1 MGRASFNIFN
11 ELNESFNEEVKKM
24 QTPRKSLKERQAARK
39 RKLIKEEAKI
49 RGQKRYASL
58 KENDWTVTYIPDKTK
73 KDQTATISV
82 SAVNKSDA
90 VNKARQTIG
99 QDCPITLVQPLQE
112 AEKINIIPRNWKK
125 ITYKSKIQTNMDEI
139 GDTIEVEKDK
149 LNRLIA
155 KNLRTGKTAQT
166 FLDMLRNPD
175 LVEII
180 DIEKNLKEADKIEID
195 KDGNKSIRDEKT
207 GHLKRIQVSKKTQ
220 DKMADKYNKKLDQKE
235 KLNETGEWDDSDD
248 ELIAWK
254 DKMQEDAN
262 QLALN
267 IGGEL
272 KVVKGFDKY
281 QGPYAVVNSPK
292 HGDVIVWSG
301 EEDGYYLVEVAHV
314 GWLEGS
320 IGDIS
325 EYLNQDEIPQE
336 AIVNESEKFSGK
348 ELKDNNKMSYEDWL
362 DYIDMIEKYPEWFKN
377 KSELN
382 RPLLD
387 IVSDHQDELW
397 NDYQEYLKEDDVIE
411 IPVTDQEP
419 DYIIEDVTEL
429 NVVGDGDVQAP
440 DIEGLLTLVDESLR
454 TTYGDKWG
462 HIRILSSN
470 KMNENACYALVDIS
484 TPEIIKEF
492 ESRGIEDAAVGKN
505 LILENNNGKIT
516 FKVNSL
522 NGSTKFSK
530 VTENAEVT
538 IKEWIETEY
547 LHEAM
552 IEKFEEENQ
561 KKEKELKDTVE
572 NYIANRPD
580 LKMEI
585 ANIEMFIEMGK
596 SIKDEGFNEMVQN
609 RMYGLAAEIPNT
621 IKVKVDKD
629 NKAEMTFGSL
639 DDVVKL
645 LFGEKYVKEKEE
657 APEVKASESTLK
669 ESYQQFNIGEI
680 EVVFNPD
687 TFECLYSIPSAE
699 VQDKKVN
706 LSEVPTVETPY
717 DTNTIIKDYVE
728 RNFGRIPSEEPEQK
742 EEPQPTNSEKE
753 KPEEAPNPVTDDT
766 TGTDTDINPD
776 LAEPEIEVEEAE
788 LPEEPAEEE
797 TSAIEQV
804 PEEQPEE
811 VPEEKKAETGS
822 AVFVKIRPK
831 QPAALEDVRERL
843 LDGSTPQANY
853 IVVDEK
859 DLTDEEWDKLTENL
873 TEPESY
879 LIGLEALDRKNY
891 SFNVIKLKNSNANY
905 DILVDPLGYSYPRYL
920 AIIDK

>member
-112 AEKINIIPRNWKK
+112 ADKV
-125 ITYKSKIQTNMDEI
+125 
-139 GDTIEVEKDK
+139 EV
-149 LNRLIA
+149 
-155 KNLRTGKTAQT
+155 
-166 FLDMLRNPD
+166 
-175 LVEII
+175 
-180 DIEKNLKEADKIEID
+180 D

-220 DKMADKYNKKLDQKE
+220 DKMADKYNKKQE
-235 KLNETGEWDDSDD
+235 LNETGEWDDSDD
-248 ELIAWK
+248 DLIAWK
-254 DKMQEDAN
+254 E
-262 QLALN
+262 ALKTAAEEIARN
-267 IGGEL
+267 VDGEC
-272 KVVKGFDKY
+272 KVVKGFDAY
-281 QGPYAVVNSPK
+281 QGPFAVVSTPK

-301 EEDGYYLVEVAHV
+301 PEEDLLNVKVAHV

-320 IGDIS
+320 IAEIA
-325 EYLNQDEIPQE
+325 ELLNQDEIPE
-336 AIVNESEKFSGK
+336 ESIIKESEKFSGK
-348 ELKDNNKMSYEDWL
+348 ELK
-362 DYIDMIEKYPEWFKN
+362 
-377 KSELN
+377 
-382 RPLLD
+382 
-387 IVSDHQDELW
+387 
-397 NDYQEYLKEDDVIE
+397 EDDVIQ

-429 NVVGDGDVQAP
+429 AVVGDGDIQAP

-454 TTYGDKWG
+454 NTYGDKWG

-645 LFGEKYVKEKEE
+645 LFGEKYVKETTEI
-657 APEVKASESTLK
+657 PGNEVVGVIK

-699 VQDKKVN
+699 VKDKKVN
-706 LSEVPTVETPY
+706 LSDIPTVETPY

-742 EEPQPTNSEKE
+742 EEPQPTDPEGE

-776 LAEPEIEVEEAE
+776 LVEPETEVEEAE

-797 TSAIEQV
+797 TSAVEQV
-804 PEEQPEE
+804 PEENPEE
-811 VPEEKKAETGS
+811 EIPEEKKAETGS

-859 DLTDEEWDKLTENL
+859 DLTDEEWNKLTENL

-879 LIGLEALDRKNY
+879 LVGLEALDRKNY

-905 DILVDPLGYSYPRYL
+905 DILVDPLGYDYPRYL

>member
-1 MGRASFNIFN
+1 MGRTSFNIFN

-112 AEKINIIPRNWKK
+112 ADKV
-125 ITYKSKIQTNMDEI
+125 
-139 GDTIEVEKDK
+139 EV
-149 LNRLIA
+149 
-155 KNLRTGKTAQT
+155 
-166 FLDMLRNPD
+166 
-175 LVEII
+175 
-180 DIEKNLKEADKIEID
+180 D

-220 DKMADKYNKKLDQKE
+220 DKIANKYNKKQE
-235 KLNETGEWDDSDD
+235 LNETGEWDDSDPEMQAWLESMRKAAE
-248 ELIAWK
+248 ELAR
-254 DKMQEDAN
+254 
-262 QLALN
+262 N
-267 IGGEL
+267 IDGEC
-272 KVVKGFDKY
+272 KSVHGFDTY
-281 QGPYAVVNSPK
+281 QGPFAIVHSPK
-292 HGDVIVWSG
+292 HGDIQLWFDQYEQEG
-301 EEDGYYLVEVAHV
+301 IFLAKVAHV

-320 IGDIS
+320 IGNIS
-325 EYLNQDEIPQE
+325 LWLNKDEIPQE
-336 AIVNESEKFSGK
+336 FVIEESEKFRGK

-362 DYIDMIEKYPEWFKN
+362 DYIDIIEKYPEWFKN

-397 NDYQEYLKEDDVIE
+397 NDYQEYLKEDDVIQ

-440 DIEGLLTLVDESLR
+440 DIEGLLTLVDESLKN
-454 TTYGDKWG
+454 TYGDKWG

-561 KKEKELKDTVE
+561 KKEKELKDIVE

-629 NKAEMTFGSL
+629 NKAEMSFGSL

-742 EEPQPTNSEKE
+742 EEPQPTNPEGE

-859 DLTDEEWDKLTENL
+859 DLTDEEWNKLTENL

-905 DILVDPLGYSYPRYL
+905 DILVDPLGYDYPRYL
-920 AIIDK
+920 SIVDK

>member
-112 AEKINIIPRNWKK
+112 ADKV
-125 ITYKSKIQTNMDEI
+125 
-139 GDTIEVEKDK
+139 EV
-149 LNRLIA
+149 
-155 KNLRTGKTAQT
+155 
-166 FLDMLRNPD
+166 
-175 LVEII
+175 
-180 DIEKNLKEADKIEID
+180 D

-220 DKMADKYNKKLDQKE
+220 DKMADEHNKKLDE
-235 KLNETGEWDDSDD
+235 SDD
-248 ELIAWK
+248 EYEA
-254 DKMQEDAN
+254 A
-262 QLALN
+262 
-267 IGGEL
+267 
-272 KVVKGFDKY
+272 KY
-281 QGPYAVVNSPK
+281 K
-292 HGDVIVWSG
+292 
-301 EEDGYYLVEVAHV
+301 
-314 GWLEGS
+314 
-320 IGDIS
+320 
-325 EYLNQDEIPQE
+325 
-336 AIVNESEKFSGK
+336 GK
-348 ELKDNNKMSYEDWL
+348 EWGIFAKKSNAWVVFGT
-362 DYIDMIEKYPEWFKN
+362 EKEMKERA
-377 KSELN
+377 KRLN
-382 RPLLD
+382 
-387 IVSDHQDELW
+387 SKE
-397 NDYQEYLKEDDVIE
+397 ESLKEDDVIE

-429 NVVGDGDVQAP
+429 NVVGDGDIQAP
-440 DIEGLLTLVDESLR
+440 DIEGLLTLVDESLKN
-454 TTYGDKWG
+454 TYGDKWG

-585 ANIEMFIEMGK
+585 ANIEMFIELAK
-596 SIKDEGFNEMVQN
+596 KDNSIASMIQD
-609 RMYGLAAEIPNT
+609 RMYSLAAEIPNT

-645 LFGEKYVKEKEE
+645 LFGEKYVKEVSEDNKVVGIVKESDEYFGYTIEDDKEE
-657 APEVKASESTLK
+657 YGEPVKKDRFIQRAIDFGFDYDNNKEDKEKVDNYYKEYKAKFKTLK

-706 LSEVPTVETPY
+706 LSEVPTVDTPY

-728 RNFGRIPSEEPEQK
+728 RNFGRIPSEEKEDNKK

-843 LDGSTPQANY
+843 LDGNTPQANY

-891 SFNVIKLKNSNANY
+891 SFNVIKLTNSNANY
-905 DILVDPLGYSYPRYL
+905 DILVDPLGYDYPRYL
-920 AIIDK
+920 SIVDK

>member
-24 QTPRKSLKERQAARK
+24 QTPKKSLKERQAARK
-39 RKLIKEEAKI
+39 RKLIKEEAKV

-112 AEKINIIPRNWKK
+112 ADK
-125 ITYKSKIQTNMDEI
+125 
-139 GDTIEVEKDK
+139 VED
-149 LNRLIA
+149 
-155 KNLRTGKTAQT
+155 
-166 FLDMLRNPD
+166 
-175 LVEII
+175 
-180 DIEKNLKEADKIEID
+180 D

-207 GHLKRIQVSKKTQ
+207 GYLKKKE
-220 DKMADKYNKKLDQKE
+220 N
-235 KLNETGEWDDSDD
+235 
-248 ELIAWK
+248 
-254 DKMQEDAN
+254 
-262 QLALN
+262 
-267 IGGEL
+267 
-272 KVVKGFDKY
+272 
-281 QGPYAVVNSPK
+281 
-292 HGDVIVWSG
+292 
-301 EEDGYYLVEVAHV
+301 
-314 GWLEGS
+314 
-320 IGDIS
+320 
-325 EYLNQDEIPQE
+325 
-336 AIVNESEKFSGK
+336 
-348 ELKDNNKMSYEDWL
+348 NNKMSYEDWL
-362 DYIDMIEKYPEWFKN
+362 DYIDIIEKYPEWFKN

-645 LFGEKYVKEKEE
+645 LFGEKYVKDTIEIPGNEVVGIVKESEEVE
-657 APEVKASESTLK
+657 ALWKYIDSKPNLHYLKDLKNPKEVSDCINIEAKKDKELAKLAGLKESENKTISKIFDTEEELKKFVSKNKLKTCDITELKNGKWELKYNPDREENKLK

-687 TFECLYSIPSAE
+687 TFECLYSIPFAE

-742 EEPQPTNSEKE
+742 EEPQPTNPEEE
-753 KPEEAPNPVTDDT
+753 KPNEAPNPVTDDT

-776 LAEPEIEVEEAE
+776 LAEPETEVEEAE
-788 LPEEPAEEE
+788 LPEEPAKEE
-797 TSAIEQV
+797 TSAVEQV
-804 PEEQPEE
+804 PEEQPDE

-879 LIGLEALDRKNY
+879 LVGLEALDRKNY

-920 AIIDK
+920 SIVDKT

>member
-112 AEKINIIPRNWKK
+112 ADKV
-125 ITYKSKIQTNMDEI
+125 
-139 GDTIEVEKDK
+139 EV
-149 LNRLIA
+149 
-155 KNLRTGKTAQT
+155 
-166 FLDMLRNPD
+166 
-175 LVEII
+175 
-180 DIEKNLKEADKIEID
+180 D

-220 DKMADKYNKKLDQKE
+220 DKMADKYNKKQE
-235 KLNETGEWDDSDD
+235 LNETGEWDDSDD
-248 ELIAWK
+248 DLIAWK
-254 DKMQEDAN
+254 E
-262 QLALN
+262 ALKTAAEEIARN
-267 IGGEL
+267 VDGEC
-272 KVVKGFDKY
+272 KVVKGFDAY
-281 QGPYAVVNSPK
+281 QGPFAVVSTPK

-301 EEDGYYLVEVAHV
+301 PEEDLLNVKVAHV

-320 IGDIS
+320 IAEIA
-325 EYLNQDEIPQE
+325 ELLNQDEIPE
-336 AIVNESEKFSGK
+336 ESIIKESEKFSGK
-348 ELKDNNKMSYEDWL
+348 ELK
-362 DYIDMIEKYPEWFKN
+362 
-377 KSELN
+377 
-382 RPLLD
+382 
-387 IVSDHQDELW
+387 
-397 NDYQEYLKEDDVIE
+397 EDDVIQ

-429 NVVGDGDVQAP
+429 AVVGDGDIQAP

-454 TTYGDKWG
+454 NTYGDKWG

-645 LFGEKYVKEKEE
+645 LFGEKYVKETTEI
-657 APEVKASESTLK
+657 PGNEVVGVIK

-699 VQDKKVN
+699 VKDKKVN
-706 LSEVPTVETPY
+706 LSDIPTVETPY

-742 EEPQPTNSEKE
+742 EEPQPTDPEGE

-776 LAEPEIEVEEAE
+776 LVEPETEVEEAE

-797 TSAIEQV
+797 TSAVEQV
-804 PEEQPEE
+804 PEENPEE
-811 VPEEKKAETGS
+811 EIPEEKKAETGS

-859 DLTDEEWDKLTENL
+859 DLTDEEWNKLTENL

-879 LIGLEALDRKNY
+879 LVGLEALDRKNH

-905 DILVDPLGYSYPRYL
+905 DILVDPLGYDYPRYL

>member
-11 ELNESFNEEVKKM
+11 ELNESFAEEVKKM
-24 QTPRKSLKERQAARK
+24 QAPKKSLKESREERK
-39 RKLIKEEAKI
+39 RKAIKEEAKI

-112 AEKINIIPRNWKK
+112 ADKV
-125 ITYKSKIQTNMDEI
+125 
-139 GDTIEVEKDK
+139 EVDK
-149 LNRLIA
+149 N
-155 KNLRTGKTAQT
+155 
-166 FLDMLRNPD
+166 
-175 LVEII
+175 E
-180 DIEKNLKEADKIEID
+180 
-195 KDGNKSIRDEKT
+195 NKSIRDEKT

-220 DKMADKYNKKLDQKE
+220 DKMADEYNKKQE
-235 KLNETGEWDDSDD
+235 LNETGEWDDSDSD
-248 ELIAWK
+248 MQAWK
-254 DKMQEDAN
+254 ESMREA
-262 QLALN
+262 AEEIARN
-267 IGGEL
+267 IDGEC
-272 KVVKGFDKY
+272 KVVKGFDAY
-281 QGPYAVVNSPK
+281 QGPFAVVSTPK
-292 HGDVIVWSG
+292 HGDVIVWFG
-301 EEDGYYLVEVAHV
+301 QDEGLFNVKVAHV

-325 EYLNQDEIPQE
+325 LWLNKDEIPE
-336 AIVNESEKFSGK
+336 EFIIKESEKFKGK
-348 ELKDNNKMSYEDWL
+348 E
-362 DYIDMIEKYPEWFKN
+362 
-377 KSELN
+377 
-382 RPLLD
+382 
-387 IVSDHQDELW
+387 
-397 NDYQEYLKEDDVIE
+397 LKEDDVIE

-429 NVVGDGDVQAP
+429 NVVADGDVQAP

-454 TTYGDKWG
+454 NTYGDKWG

-470 KMNENACYALVDIS
+470 KINENATYALVDIS

-522 NGSTKFSK
+522 HGSTKFSK

-585 ANIEMFIEMGK
+585 ANIEMFIELAK
-596 SIKDEGFNEMVQN
+596 KDDSIASMIQD

-639 DDVVKL
+639 DEVVEL
-645 LFGEKYVKEKEE
+645 LFGKKYVKEVPEDNKVVGIVKESGLTHRCLNCNKVIE
-657 APEVKASESTLK
+657 GYSDSEFCPECEKKLTDEEKQAARDNSISKGVIK

-706 LSEVPTVETPY
+706 LSEVPTVDTPY

-728 RNFGRIPSEEPEQK
+728 RNFGRIPSEEKEDNKK
-742 EEPQPTNSEKE
+742 EEPQPTNQTGEQ
-753 KPEEAPNPVTDDT
+753 PNEAPNPVTDDT
-766 TGTDTDINPD
+766 TGGETDINPD
-776 LAEPEIEVEEAE
+776 LAEPEEVEEAE
-788 LPEEPAEEE
+788 LPEEPSEEE
-797 TSAIEQV
+797 QTAVDNI
-804 PEEQPEE
+804 PEERPEDE
-811 VPEEKKAETGS
+811 IPEEKKAETGS

-831 QPAALEDVRERL
+831 QPSRLEDVRERL
-843 LDGSTPQANY
+843 LDGNTPQANY

-879 LIGLEALDRKNY
+879 LVGLEALDRKNY

-905 DILVDPLGYSYPRYL
+905 DILVDPLGYDYPRYL
-920 AIIDK
+920 SIVDK

>member
-24 QTPRKSLKERQAARK
+24 QTPRKSLKERQEARK

-58 KENDWTVTYIPDKTK
+58 KENDWTITYIPDPTK

-82 SAVNKSDA
+82 SAVNKTEA

-112 AEKINIIPRNWKK
+112 ADKV
-125 ITYKSKIQTNMDEI
+125 
-139 GDTIEVEKDK
+139 EV
-149 LNRLIA
+149 
-155 KNLRTGKTAQT
+155 
-166 FLDMLRNPD
+166 
-175 LVEII
+175 
-180 DIEKNLKEADKIEID
+180 D

-220 DKMADKYNKKLDQKE
+220 DKMADECNKKLDQKE
-235 KLNETGEWDDSDD
+235 KLNETGEWDDSDP
-248 ELIAWK
+248 EMQAWLEAMRKAAEEIAR
-254 DKMQEDAN
+254 
-262 QLALN
+262 N
-267 IGGEL
+267 IDGEC
-272 KVVKGFDKY
+272 KSVHGFDKY

-292 HGDVIVWSG
+292 HGDVIVWFG
-301 EEDGYYLVEVAHV
+301 EDEGLYNVKVAHV

-320 IGDIS
+320 IGDVS
-325 EYLNQDEIPQE
+325 LWLNKDEIPE
-336 AIVNESEKFSGK
+336 EFIIKESEKFNGK
-348 ELKDNNKMSYEDWL
+348 E
-362 DYIDMIEKYPEWFKN
+362 
-377 KSELN
+377 
-382 RPLLD
+382 
-387 IVSDHQDELW
+387 
-397 NDYQEYLKEDDVIE
+397 LKEDDVIQ

-429 NVVGDGDVQAP
+429 NVVGDGDIQAP
-440 DIEGLLTLVDESLR
+440 DIEGLLTLVDESLKN
-454 TTYGDKWG
+454 TYGDKWG

-645 LFGEKYVKEKEE
+645 LFGEKYVKDTTEI
-657 APEVKASESTLK
+657 PGNEVVGVIK

-687 TFECLYSIPSAE
+687 TFECLYSIPSAD
-699 VQDKKVN
+699 VKDKKVN
-706 LSEVPTVETPY
+706 LSDIPTVETPY

-742 EEPQPTNSEKE
+742 EEPQPTNPEEE

-766 TGTDTDINPD
+766 TAVDDINPD
-776 LAEPEIEVEEAE
+776 LAEPETEVEEAE

-797 TSAIEQV
+797 TSAVEQV
-804 PEEQPEE
+804 PEERPEE
-811 VPEEKKAETGS
+811 EIPEEKKAETGS

-831 QPAALEDVRERL
+831 QVAALEDVRERL

-859 DLTDEEWDKLTENL
+859 DLTDEEWNKLTENL

-879 LIGLEALDRKNY
+879 LVGLEALDRKNY

-905 DILVDPLGYSYPRYL
+905 DILVDPLGYDYPRYL

>member
-11 ELNESFNEEVKKM
+11 ELNESFAEEVEKM
-24 QTPRKSLKERQAARK
+24 QTPKKSLKERQETRK
-39 RKLIKEEAKI
+39 RNLIKEEAKI
-49 RGQKRYASL
+49 RAKKRFASL
-58 KENDWTVTYIPDKTK
+58 KENDWTVTYIPDQTK

-82 SAVNKSDA
+82 SAINKSDA

-112 AEKINIIPRNWKK
+112 ADKV
-125 ITYKSKIQTNMDEI
+125 
-139 GDTIEVEKDK
+139 EV
-149 LNRLIA
+149 
-155 KNLRTGKTAQT
+155 
-166 FLDMLRNPD
+166 
-175 LVEII
+175 
-180 DIEKNLKEADKIEID
+180 D

-220 DKMADKYNKKLDQKE
+220 DKMADEYNKKQEE
-235 KLNETGEWDDSDD
+235 KLDEEDEFEAAKYKGKEWGIFGKKSK
-248 ELIAWK
+248 AWLVFGTEQEMKERAKKLNNK
-254 DKMQEDAN
+254 DKE
-262 QLALN
+262 
-267 IGGEL
+267 
-272 KVVKGFDKY
+272 
-281 QGPYAVVNSPK
+281 
-292 HGDVIVWSG
+292 
-301 EEDGYYLVEVAHV
+301 
-314 GWLEGS
+314 
-320 IGDIS
+320 
-325 EYLNQDEIPQE
+325 
-336 AIVNESEKFSGK
+336 
-348 ELKDNNKMSYEDWL
+348 
-362 DYIDMIEKYPEWFKN
+362 
-377 KSELN
+377 
-382 RPLLD
+382 
-387 IVSDHQDELW
+387 
-397 NDYQEYLKEDDVIE
+397 LKEDDVIE

-429 NVVGDGDVQAP
+429 AVVGDGDVQAP

-470 KMNENACYALVDIS
+470 KMNENAAYALVDIS

-530 VTENAEVT
+530 VTENAEST

-639 DDVVKL
+639 DDVVEL
-645 LFGEKYVKEKEE
+645 LFGKSYVKEKEE

-687 TFECLYSIPSAE
+687 TFECLYSIPSAD
-699 VQDKKVN
+699 VKDKKVN
-706 LSEVPTVETPY
+706 LADIPTVETPY

-742 EEPQPTNSEKE
+742 EEPQPTNPEGE

-776 LAEPEIEVEEAE
+776 LAEPEVEVQEAE
-788 LPEEPAEEE
+788 LPEEPSEEE
-797 TSAIEQV
+797 MSAVEQI
-804 PEEQPEE
+804 PEEEPDEI
-811 VPEEKKAETGS
+811 PEEKKAETGS

-831 QPAALEDVRERL
+831 QVSGIADVRERL
-843 LDGSTPQANY
+843 LDGNTPQANY

-859 DLTDEEWDKLTENL
+859 DLTDEEWNKLTENL

-905 DILVDPLGYSYPRYL
+905 DILVDPLGYDYPRYL

>member
-24 QTPRKSLKERQAARK
+24 QTPKKSLKERQEARK

-112 AEKINIIPRNWKK
+112 A
-125 ITYKSKIQTNMDEI
+125 
-139 GDTIEVEKDK
+139 DK
-149 LNRLIA
+149 
-155 KNLRTGKTAQT
+155 
-166 FLDMLRNPD
+166 
-175 LVEII
+175 V
-180 DIEKNLKEADKIEID
+180 EID

-254 DKMQEDAN
+254 DKMREDAN

-267 IGGEL
+267 IGGKL

-281 QGPYAVVNSPK
+281 QGPYAVVATPK

-362 DYIDMIEKYPEWFKN
+362 DYIDIIEKYPEWFKN

-397 NDYQEYLKEDDVIE
+397 NDYQEYLKEDDVIQ

-440 DIEGLLTLVDESLR
+440 DIEGLLTLVDESLKN
-454 TTYGDKWG
+454 TYGDKWG

-561 KKEKELKDTVE
+561 KKEKELKDIVE

-645 LFGEKYVKEKEE
+645 LFGEKYVKDTIEIPGNEVVGIVKE
-657 APEVKASESTLK
+657 SENKTISKIFDTEEELKKFVSKNKLKTCDITELKNGKWELKYNPDREENKLK

-728 RNFGRIPSEEPEQK
+728 KNFGRIPSEEPEQK
-742 EEPQPTNSEKE
+742 EEPQPTNPEGE

-776 LAEPEIEVEEAE
+776 LAEPEEVEEAE

-804 PEEQPEE
+804 PEEQPDE

-843 LDGSTPQANY
+843 LDGNTPEANY

-879 LIGLEALDRKNY
+879 LVGLEALDRKNY

-920 AIIDK
+920 AIIDKN

>member
-11 ELNESFNEEVKKM
+11 ELNESFAEEVKKM
-24 QTPRKSLKERQAARK
+24 QTPKKSLKERQAARK
-39 RKLIKEEAKI
+39 RNLIKEEAKV

-58 KENDWTVTYIPDKTK
+58 KENDWTVTYIPDPTK

-82 SAVNKSDA
+82 SAVNKSEA

-112 AEKINIIPRNWKK
+112 A
-125 ITYKSKIQTNMDEI
+125 
-139 GDTIEVEKDK
+139 DK
-149 LNRLIA
+149 
-155 KNLRTGKTAQT
+155 
-166 FLDMLRNPD
+166 
-175 LVEII
+175 V
-180 DIEKNLKEADKIEID
+180 EID

-207 GHLKRIQVSKKTQ
+207 GHLKKIIVSKKTQ
-220 DKMADKYNKKLDQKE
+220 DKMADEYNKK
-235 KLNETGEWDDSDD
+235 
-248 ELIAWK
+248 
-254 DKMQEDAN
+254 QEN
-262 QLALN
+262 
-267 IGGEL
+267 
-272 KVVKGFDKY
+272 
-281 QGPYAVVNSPK
+281 
-292 HGDVIVWSG
+292 
-301 EEDGYYLVEVAHV
+301 
-314 GWLEGS
+314 
-320 IGDIS
+320 
-325 EYLNQDEIPQE
+325 
-336 AIVNESEKFSGK
+336 
-348 ELKDNNKMSYEDWL
+348 NNKMSYEDWI
-362 DYIDMIEKYPEWFKN
+362 DYIDIKEKYPEWFKN

-382 RPLLD
+382 RPFLD
-387 IVSDHQDELW
+387 IVNDHQDELW
-397 NDYQEYLKEDDVIE
+397 NDYQEYLKEDEVIQ

-429 NVVGDGDVQAP
+429 TVVGDGDIQAP

-629 NKAEMTFGSL
+629 NKAEMSFGSL

-645 LFGEKYVKEKEE
+645 LFGEKYVKDTIEIPGNEVVGIVKE
-657 APEVKASESTLK
+657 SENKTISKIFDTEEELKKFVSKNKLKTYDITELKNGKWELKYNPDKKENKLK

-699 VQDKKVN
+699 VQDKKIN
-706 LSEVPTVETPY
+706 LSEIPTVETPY

-728 RNFGRIPSEEPEQK
+728 KNFGRIPSEEPEQK
-742 EEPQPTNSEKE
+742 EEPQPTNPEGE
-753 KPEEAPNPVTDDT
+753 KPNEAPNPVTDDT

-776 LAEPEIEVEEAE
+776 LAEPETEVEEAE
-788 LPEEPAEEE
+788 LPEEPAKEE
-797 TSAIEQV
+797 TSAVEQI

-831 QPAALEDVRERL
+831 QVAGLEDVREKL
-843 LDGSTPQANY
+843 LDGNTPQANY

-859 DLTDEEWDKLTENL
+859 DLTDEEWNKLTENL

-879 LIGLEALDRKNY
+879 LVGLDALDRKNY

-905 DILVDPLGYSYPRYL
+905 DILVDPLGYDYPRYL

>member
-11 ELNESFNEEVKKM
+11 ELNESFAEEVKKM
-24 QTPRKSLKERQAARK
+24 QTPKKSLKERQAARK
-39 RKLIKEEAKI
+39 RNLIKEEAKV

-58 KENDWTVTYIPDKTK
+58 KENDWTVTYIPDPTK

-82 SAVNKSDA
+82 SAVNKSEA

-112 AEKINIIPRNWKK
+112 
-125 ITYKSKIQTNMDEI
+125 T
-139 GDTIEVEKDK
+139 
-149 LNRLIA
+149 
-155 KNLRTGKTAQT
+155 
-166 FLDMLRNPD
+166 
-175 LVEII
+175 
-180 DIEKNLKEADKIEID
+180 
-195 KDGNKSIRDEKT
+195 
-207 GHLKRIQVSKKTQ
+207 
-220 DKMADKYNKKLDQKE
+220 
-235 KLNETGEWDDSDD
+235 
-248 ELIAWK
+248 
-254 DKMQEDAN
+254 
-262 QLALN
+262 
-267 IGGEL
+267 
-272 KVVKGFDKY
+272 
-281 QGPYAVVNSPK
+281 
-292 HGDVIVWSG
+292 
-301 EEDGYYLVEVAHV
+301 
-314 GWLEGS
+314 
-320 IGDIS
+320 
-325 EYLNQDEIPQE
+325 
-336 AIVNESEKFSGK
+336 
-348 ELKDNNKMSYEDWL
+348 DNG
-362 DYIDMIEKYPEWFKN
+362 
-377 KSELN
+377 
-382 RPLLD
+382 
-387 IVSDHQDELW
+387 
-397 NDYQEYLKEDDVIE
+397 LKEDDKLKEDEVIQ
-411 IPVTDQEP
+411 IPITDQEP

-429 NVVGDGDVQAP
+429 TVVGDGDIQAP

-629 NKAEMTFGSL
+629 NKAEMSFGSL

-645 LFGEKYVKEKEE
+645 LFGEKYVKDTIEI
-657 APEVKASESTLK
+657 PGNEVVGVIK

-699 VQDKKVN
+699 VQDKKIN
-706 LSEVPTVETPY
+706 LSEIPTVETPY

-742 EEPQPTNSEKE
+742 EEPQPTNPEGE
-753 KPEEAPNPVTDDT
+753 KPNEAPNPVTDDT

-776 LAEPEIEVEEAE
+776 LAEPETEVEEAE
-788 LPEEPAEEE
+788 LPEEPAKEE
-797 TSAIEQV
+797 TSAVEQV
-804 PEEQPEE
+804 PEEQPDE

-831 QPAALEDVRERL
+831 QVAGLEDVREKL
-843 LDGSTPQANY
+843 LDGNTPQANY

-859 DLTDEEWDKLTENL
+859 DLTDEEWNKLTENL

-879 LIGLEALDRKNY
+879 LVGLEALDRKNY

-905 DILVDPLGYSYPRYL
+905 DILVDPLGYDYPRYL

>member
-112 AEKINIIPRNWKK
+112 ADKV
-125 ITYKSKIQTNMDEI
+125 
-139 GDTIEVEKDK
+139 EV
-149 LNRLIA
+149 
-155 KNLRTGKTAQT
+155 
-166 FLDMLRNPD
+166 
-175 LVEII
+175 
-180 DIEKNLKEADKIEID
+180 D

-220 DKMADKYNKKLDQKE
+220 DKMADKYNKKQE
-235 KLNETGEWDDSDD
+235 LNETGEWDDSDD
-248 ELIAWK
+248 DLIAWK
-254 DKMQEDAN
+254 E
-262 QLALN
+262 ALKTAAEEIARN
-267 IGGEL
+267 VDGEC
-272 KVVKGFDKY
+272 KVVKGFDAY
-281 QGPYAVVNSPK
+281 QGPFAVVSTPK

-301 EEDGYYLVEVAHV
+301 PEEDLLNVKVAHV

-320 IGDIS
+320 IAEIA
-325 EYLNQDEIPQE
+325 ELLNQDEIPE
-336 AIVNESEKFSGK
+336 ESIIKESEKFSGK
-348 ELKDNNKMSYEDWL
+348 ELK
-362 DYIDMIEKYPEWFKN
+362 
-377 KSELN
+377 
-382 RPLLD
+382 
-387 IVSDHQDELW
+387 
-397 NDYQEYLKEDDVIE
+397 EDDVIQ

-429 NVVGDGDVQAP
+429 AVVGDGDIQAP

-454 TTYGDKWG
+454 NTYGDKWG

-645 LFGEKYVKEKEE
+645 LFGEKYVKETTEI
-657 APEVKASESTLK
+657 PGNEVVGVIK

-699 VQDKKVN
+699 VKDKKVN
-706 LSEVPTVETPY
+706 LSDIPTVETPY

-742 EEPQPTNSEKE
+742 EEPQPTNPEGE

-776 LAEPEIEVEEAE
+776 LVEPETEVEEAE

-797 TSAIEQV
+797 TSAVEQV
-804 PEEQPEE
+804 PEENPEE
-811 VPEEKKAETGS
+811 EIPEEKKAETGS

-859 DLTDEEWDKLTENL
+859 DLTDEEWNKLTENL

-879 LIGLEALDRKNY
+879 LVGLEALDRKNY

-905 DILVDPLGYSYPRYL
+905 DILVDPLGYDYPRYL

>member
-24 QTPRKSLKERQAARK
+24 QTPKKSLKERQAARK
-39 RKLIKEEAKI
+39 RKLIKEEAKV

-112 AEKINIIPRNWKK
+112 ADKA
-125 ITYKSKIQTNMDEI
+125 
-139 GDTIEVEKDK
+139 EV
-149 LNRLIA
+149 
-155 KNLRTGKTAQT
+155 
-166 FLDMLRNPD
+166 
-175 LVEII
+175 
-180 DIEKNLKEADKIEID
+180 D

-220 DKMADKYNKKLDQKE
+220 DKMADEHNKKLDE
-235 KLNETGEWDDSDD
+235 SDD
-248 ELIAWK
+248 EYEA
-254 DKMQEDAN
+254 A
-262 QLALN
+262 
-267 IGGEL
+267 
-272 KVVKGFDKY
+272 KY
-281 QGPYAVVNSPK
+281 K
-292 HGDVIVWSG
+292 
-301 EEDGYYLVEVAHV
+301 
-314 GWLEGS
+314 
-320 IGDIS
+320 
-325 EYLNQDEIPQE
+325 
-336 AIVNESEKFSGK
+336 GK
-348 ELKDNNKMSYEDWL
+348 EWGIFAKKSRAWVVFGT
-362 DYIDMIEKYPEWFKN
+362 EKEMKERA
-377 KSELN
+377 KRLN
-382 RPLLD
+382 
-387 IVSDHQDELW
+387 SKE
-397 NDYQEYLKEDDVIE
+397 ESLKEDDVIE

-440 DIEGLLTLVDESLR
+440 DIEGLLTLVDESLKN
-454 TTYGDKWG
+454 TYGDKWG

-561 KKEKELKDTVE
+561 KKVKELKDTVE

-585 ANIEMFIEMGK
+585 ANIEMFIELAK
-596 SIKDEGFNEMVQN
+596 KDNSIASMIQD

-645 LFGEKYVKEKEE
+645 LFGEKYVKEVSEDNKVVGIVKESDEYFGYTIEDDKEE
-657 APEVKASESTLK
+657 YGEPVKKDRFIQRAIDFGFDYDNNKEDKEKVDNYYKEYKAKFKTLK

-797 TSAIEQV
+797 TSAVEQV

-811 VPEEKKAETGS
+811 IPEEKKAETGS

-879 LIGLEALDRKNY
+879 LVGLEALDRKNY

-905 DILVDPLGYSYPRYL
+905 DILVDPLGYDYPRYL
-920 AIIDK
+920 TIIDK

>member
-11 ELNESFNEEVKKM
+11 ELNESFAEEVKKM
-24 QTPRKSLKERQAARK
+24 QTPKKSLKERQAARK

-112 AEKINIIPRNWKK
+112 ADKV
-125 ITYKSKIQTNMDEI
+125 
-139 GDTIEVEKDK
+139 EV
-149 LNRLIA
+149 
-155 KNLRTGKTAQT
+155 
-166 FLDMLRNPD
+166 
-175 LVEII
+175 
-180 DIEKNLKEADKIEID
+180 D

-220 DKMADKYNKKLDQKE
+220 DKMAAEHNKKLDE
-235 KLNETGEWDDSDD
+235 SDD
-248 ELIAWK
+248 EYEA
-254 DKMQEDAN
+254 A
-262 QLALN
+262 
-267 IGGEL
+267 
-272 KVVKGFDKY
+272 KY
-281 QGPYAVVNSPK
+281 K
-292 HGDVIVWSG
+292 
-301 EEDGYYLVEVAHV
+301 
-314 GWLEGS
+314 
-320 IGDIS
+320 
-325 EYLNQDEIPQE
+325 
-336 AIVNESEKFSGK
+336 GK
-348 ELKDNNKMSYEDWL
+348 EWGIFAKKSRAWVVFGT
-362 DYIDMIEKYPEWFKN
+362 EKEMKERA
-377 KSELN
+377 KRLN
-382 RPLLD
+382 
-387 IVSDHQDELW
+387 SKE
-397 NDYQEYLKEDDVIE
+397 ESLKEDDVIE

-440 DIEGLLTLVDESLR
+440 DIEGLLTLVDESLKN
-454 TTYGDKWG
+454 TYGDKWG

-596 SIKDEGFNEMVQN
+596 SIKDEGFNKMVQN

-629 NKAEMTFGSL
+629 NKAEITFGSL

-645 LFGEKYVKEKEE
+645 LFGEKYVKDTIEIPGNEVVGIVKESEEVE
-657 APEVKASESTLK
+657 ALWKYIDSKPNLHYLKDLKNPKEVSDCINIEAKKDKELAKLAGLK

-699 VQDKKVN
+699 VQDKKIN
-706 LSEVPTVETPY
+706 LSEIPTVETPY

-728 RNFGRIPSEEPEQK
+728 KNFGRIPSEEKEDNKK
-742 EEPQPTNSEKE
+742 EEPQSTNPEE

-776 LAEPEIEVEEAE
+776 LAEPETEVEEAE
-788 LPEEPAEEE
+788 LPEEPAKEE
-797 TSAIEQV
+797 TSAVERV
-804 PEEQPEE
+804 PEEQPDE

-843 LDGSTPQANY
+843 LDGNTPEANY

-879 LIGLEALDRKNY
+879 LVGLEALDRKNY

-920 AIIDK
+920 AIIDKN

>member
-112 AEKINIIPRNWKK
+112 ADKV
-125 ITYKSKIQTNMDEI
+125 
-139 GDTIEVEKDK
+139 EV
-149 LNRLIA
+149 
-155 KNLRTGKTAQT
+155 
-166 FLDMLRNPD
+166 
-175 LVEII
+175 
-180 DIEKNLKEADKIEID
+180 D

-235 KLNETGEWDDSDD
+235 KLNETGEWDDSDP
-248 ELIAWK
+248 EMQAWLESMRKAAEEIAR
-254 DKMQEDAN
+254 
-262 QLALN
+262 N
-267 IGGEL
+267 IDGEC
-272 KVVKGFDKY
+272 KSVHGFDKY

-292 HGDVIVWSG
+292 HGDVIVWFG
-301 EEDGYYLVEVAHV
+301 EEEGLFNVKVAHV

-348 ELKDNNKMSYEDWL
+348 ELK
-362 DYIDMIEKYPEWFKN
+362 
-377 KSELN
+377 
-382 RPLLD
+382 
-387 IVSDHQDELW
+387 
-397 NDYQEYLKEDDVIE
+397 EDDVIQ

-429 NVVGDGDVQAP
+429 NVVGDGDIQAP

-742 EEPQPTNSEKE
+742 EEPQPTNPEGE

-920 AIIDK
+920 AIIDKT